1 MADDLGEKT
10 ELPTQR
16 RLFEA
21 RERGQVAKSTDLAA
35 GIDLVGAF
43 ILILLFGT
51 PLTLAMA
58 GMVSF
63 LLDDRASGALI
74 SSDGPM
80 LEHTVRWAGTHAGLL
95 MLPALV
101 IMFIV
106 AFIAQIVQVGWV
118 VSSESISPKL
128 DKLDPI
134 KGFSRVFGMK
144 NVIKTLLGIVK
155 MAAVTGV
162 AVGVSMHEWPKVV
175 ALAALE
181 AHLIWPAIAGILARL
196 IAWLLAVL
204 LIVGILDYAYQRWTH
219 TSELKMTKQQVKD
232 EHRSMDGDPEIKG
245 RRLRMARQIAM
256 QRVNQTVPKADVV
269 VTNPTHFS
277 VALKYDPKTM
287 AAPKVIAKGA
297 DEMAFRIREVAAA
310 HRVPIVE
317 RPPLARALYAGV
329 PVGRQISPEQYEAVA
344 EILAYV
350 YRLENREAGKD
361 RAA

>member
-63 LLDDRASGALI
+63 LLDDRASGSLI
-74 SSDGPM
+74 STEGPM
-80 LEHTVRWAGTHAGLL
+80 LEQTVRWAGTHAGLL

-101 IMFIV
+101 IMFVI
-106 AFIAQIVQVGWV
+106 ALGAQIVQVGWV
-118 VSSESISPKL
+118 VSSESITPKL
-128 DKLDPI
+128 DKLDPL
-134 KGFSRVFGMK
+134 KGFGRVFGMK
-144 NVIKTLLGIVK
+144 NVIKTLLGVIK
-155 MAAVTGV
+155 MVAVTGV
-162 AVGVSMHEWPKVV
+162 VVGVSMAEWPKVA
-175 ALAALE
+175 ALATLE
-181 AHLIWPAIAGILARL
+181 AHLIWPAIAGVLTRL
-196 IAWLLAVL
+196 LTWLLAVL
-204 LIVGILDYAYQRWTH
+204 LIVGILDYAFQRWTH
-219 TSELKMTKQQVKD
+219 TSELKMTKQQVK
-232 EHRSMDGDPEIKG
+232 EEQRSMDGDPEVKG

-297 DEMAFRIREVAAA
+297 DEMAFRIREIAAA

-329 PVGRQISPEQYEAVA
+329 PVGKQIAPEQYEAVA